1 MMDCLEFDR
10 LKKEL
15 QFCIKT
21 FLCYFLIQR
30 LDCMADLFGLLLLI
44 VYSVFLSV
52 IVSPIHRLIKK
63 KSFGRIKHDF
73 FEIQNQL

>member
-1 MMDCLEFDR
+1 
-10 LKKEL
+10 
-15 QFCIKT
+15 
-21 FLCYFLIQR
+21 
-30 LDCMADLFGLLLLI
+30 MADLFGLLLLI

-73 FEIQNQL
+73 FLDTESVIIFGN